1 MQSPT
6 IRWLL
11 FYAIVRMNE
20 NEQSIYEENQHEKR
34 SKENRFR
41 GGYGSRASIDHG
53 TKFRFG
59 SSGTRS
65 VTCWGVPSPNPAFYA
80 ASSGKEVRLTK
91 KNYNTP
97 HRTHVIKTRLDDEE
111 WKDFNE
117 RLSVHR
123 MNQAEFLRKAIKGA
137 VIRPIIKVSA
147 VSDSLLEAVGKMTS
161 EYNRI
166 GNNLNQI
173 ARHLNE
179 FRTPYPQLAEELRTA
194 VSDLNTLKFE
204 VLEKVGNA
212 IGHDQTYQL

>member
-1 MQSPT
+1 M
-6 IRWLL
+6 
-11 FYAIVRMNE
+11 
-20 NEQSIYEENQHEKR
+20 
-34 SKENRFR
+34 
-41 GGYGSRASIDHG
+41 
-53 TKFRFG
+53 
-59 SSGTRS
+59 
-65 VTCWGVPSPNPAFYA
+65 
-80 ASSGKEVRLTK
+80 RLTK
-91 KNYNTP
+91 KTYQTP
-97 HRTHVIKTRLDDEE
+97 HRTRVIKTRLDDEE

-117 RLSVHR
+117 RLSVHG

-161 EYNRI
+161 EYSRI

-173 ARHLNE
+173 ARHLNG

-194 VSDLNTLKFE
+194 ISDLNALKFE